1 MTMKRHHLIMN
12 YVIQRTTSM
21 TKTGVPPEPLHG
33 TEEFISQNGRIFDV
47 LLGGRLLV
55 SPLLTEIWCGG
66 W

>member
-1 MTMKRHHLIMN
+1 
-12 YVIQRTTSM
+12 M